1 MDQCSPD
8 GEARSIGTDW
18 NSACEEQAKFVSV
31 LVGLQRIKI
40 LKLLRG
46 GEQCVCEI
54 ERSLGIPQNLVS
66 HHLRVLRE
74 AGLVSARREGQFVHY
89 SRVED
94 RILQLTQALTGLL
107 SRQDEGK

>member
-1 MDQCSPD
+1 MIQRVPVS
-8 GEARSIGTDW
+8 GVQNIVVDW
-18 NSACEEQAKFVSV
+18 NSDCEEQAKFVSV

-40 LKLLRG
+40 LRLLRG
-46 GEQCVCEI
+46 GELCVCDI
-54 ERSLGIPQNLVS
+54 EHALGIPQNLVS

-74 AGLVSARREGQFVHY
+74 AGLVSARKEGQFVYY

-107 SRQDEGK
+107 SN

>member
-1 MDQCSPD
+1 MIERVPACGPRD
-8 GEARSIGTDW
+8 IGANW
-18 NSACEEQAKFVSV
+18 NSACEEQAKSVSV
-31 LVGLQRIKI
+31 LLEPQRIKI
-40 LKLLRG
+40 LRLLRG
-46 GEQCVCEI
+46 GERCVCEI

-94 RILQLTQALTGLL
+94 RIHQLTLAVEELL
-107 SRQDEGK
+107 SN

>member
-1 MDQCSPD
+1 MIQRSPACGAQD
-8 GEARSIGTDW
+8 IGTEW
-18 NSACEEQAKFVSV
+18 NSAREEQAKFVSV
-31 LVGLQRIKI
+31 LLEPQRIKI
-40 LKLLRG
+40 LRLLRG
-46 GEQCVCEI
+46 GELCVCNI
-54 ERSLGIPQNLVS
+54 EHALGIPQNLVS

-107 SRQDEGK
+107 ST

>member
-1 MDQCSPD
+1 M
-8 GEARSIGTDW
+8 GTDW

-40 LKLLRG
+40 IRLLRG
-46 GEQCVCEI
+46 GELCVCEI

-74 AGLVSARREGQFVHY
+74 AGLVSAQREGQFVHY

-94 RILQLTQALTGLL
+94 RIHQLMLAMEGLL
-107 SRQDEGK
+107 SN

>member
-8 GEARSIGTDW
+8 GEVRSIGTDW

-40 LKLLRG
+40 LRLLRG

-74 AGLVSARREGQFVHY
+74 AGLVSARREGQFIHY

-94 RILQLTQALTGLL
+94 RIRQLMLGMEGLL
-107 SRQDEGK
+107 SN